1 MERATKV
8 YCDGTKHYKMSNE
21 NFKHHENQEK
31 VEGGLTRT
39 FQGTLF
45 LILLCEL
52 NGPVEFRN
60 HIFLRLCHEN
70 YVHLTLQTMFIFEKK
85 PKKNRCPCNYLGNGS
100 KNVFV
105 RVELIFPLFCLFQGK
120 NHNSNRSPQSRR
132 HRWVQCHSLNG
143 TGSLSPI
150 TLLSTAPLGSIY
162 RMSPHTKVNGTVG
175 FEVPLDLTP
184 VLESTSL

>member
-1 MERATKV
+1 
-8 YCDGTKHYKMSNE
+8 MSNE

-85 PKKNRCPCNYLGNGS
+85 PKKIGVRAINLEMAAKMYL
-100 KNVFV
+100 
-105 RVELIFPLFCLFQGK
+105 
-120 NHNSNRSPQSRR
+120 
-132 HRWVQCHSLNG
+132 
-143 TGSLSPI
+143 
-150 TLLSTAPLGSIY
+150 Y
-162 RMSPHTKVNGTVG
+162 M
-175 FEVPLDLTP
+175 
-184 VLESTSL
+184 

>member
-1 MERATKV
+1 MERGSIYNEMGGDCNRKSYHSNV
-8 YCDGTKHYKMSNE
+8 LVRSNIFLNHLKWKHYKMSNE

-60 HIFLRLCHEN
+60 HIFVRLCHEN

-85 PKKNRCPCNYLGNGS
+85 PKKIGVRAIILEMAAKMYLYVKS
-100 KNVFV
+100 
-105 RVELIFPLFCLFQGK
+105 
-120 NHNSNRSPQSRR
+120 
-132 HRWVQCHSLNG
+132 
-143 TGSLSPI
+143 
-150 TLLSTAPLGSIY
+150 
-162 RMSPHTKVNGTVG
+162 
-175 FEVPLDLTP
+175 
-184 VLESTSL
+184 

>member
-1 MERATKV
+1 
-8 YCDGTKHYKMSNE
+8 MSNE

-60 HIFLRLCHEN
+60 HIFLRPCHEN

-85 PKKNRCPCNYLGNGS
+85 QKKNRCPCDYLGNGS

-105 RVELIFPLFCLFQGK
+105 RV
-120 NHNSNRSPQSRR
+120 
-132 HRWVQCHSLNG
+132 
-143 TGSLSPI
+143 
-150 TLLSTAPLGSIY
+150 
-162 RMSPHTKVNGTVG
+162 
-175 FEVPLDLTP
+175 
-184 VLESTSL
+184 

>member
-1 MERATKV
+1 
-8 YCDGTKHYKMSNE
+8 MSNE

-60 HIFLRLCHEN
+60 HIFFRLCHEN

-85 PKKNRCPCNYLGNGS
+85 QKKIG
-100 KNVFV
+100 V
-105 RVELIFPLFCLFQGK
+105 RAI
-120 NHNSNRSPQSRR
+120 
-132 HRWVQCHSLNG
+132 
-143 TGSLSPI
+143 I
-150 TLLSTAPLGSIY
+150 
-162 RMSPHTKVNGTVG
+162 
-175 FEVPLDLTP
+175 
-184 VLESTSL
+184 

>member
-1 MERATKV
+1 
-8 YCDGTKHYKMSNE
+8 MSNE

-85 PKKNRCPCNYLGNGS
+85 QKKIGVRAIILEMAAKMYLY
-100 KNVFV
+100 V
-105 RVELIFPLFCLFQGK
+105 
-120 NHNSNRSPQSRR
+120 
-132 HRWVQCHSLNG
+132 
-143 TGSLSPI
+143 
-150 TLLSTAPLGSIY
+150 
-162 RMSPHTKVNGTVG
+162 
-175 FEVPLDLTP
+175 
-184 VLESTSL
+184 